1 VFREEQVKE
10 MGGMFPERLVSQYV
24 NISANKENGI
34 G

>member
-1 VFREEQVKE
+1 

-24 NISANKENGI
+24 NVSANKENGI